1 MVNFKLRIQT
11 ESYHWFF
18 FFFFFFFFVILDL
31 FSAGWKD
38 IKPQPAITCS
48 WLTIETLEQGKKYV
62 QK

>member
-18 FFFFFFFFVILDL
+18 FLFFFFVILDL